1 MRVLVTGGAGFIGST
16 VCNLLVDSGHEVN
29 ILDNLSTGKKS
40 NIPKNA
46 TFFKVDIGDT
56 KKIKKIL
63 INKKIDVVF
72 HFAAFV
78 DNLESIKHPKK
89 YYKNNFEK
97 GKIFFETCIENN
109 IKKFI
114 YSSTAA
120 VYGNKKKKVN
130 EKDILKPISPY
141 SRSKLKLEK
150 FLNKKKNKIDCI
162 ILRYFNVA
170 GVETKFRCGFDI
182 QKGQNLILN
191 LCVASTKNKTFIING
206 NNYKTSDGTT
216 IRDYIHVEDLA
227 QIHLLIAKVLFKNRT
242 FKILNCGYGYG
253 FSVKQILDQFS
264 LVSKKKVKFKI
275 GKRRPKDI
283 IISIAN
289 NKRLTNFIR
298 WKPKYNNLSH
308 VVKSSL
314 KWYKKC
320 QASK

>member
-1 MRVLVTGGAGFIGST
+1 MRVLVTGGAGYIGST

-78 DNLESIKHPKK
+78 DNLESIKYPKK

-150 FLNKKKNKIDCI
+150 FLNKKKIK
-162 ILRYFNVA
+162 
-170 GVETKFRCGFDI
+170 
-182 QKGQNLILN
+182 
-191 LCVASTKNKTFIING
+191 
-206 NNYKTSDGTT
+206 
-216 IRDYIHVEDLA
+216 
-227 QIHLLIAKVLFKNRT
+227 
-242 FKILNCGYGYG
+242 
-253 FSVKQILDQFS
+253 
-264 LVSKKKVKFKI
+264 
-275 GKRRPKDI
+275 
-283 IISIAN
+283 
-289 NKRLTNFIR
+289 
-298 WKPKYNNLSH
+298 
-308 VVKSSL
+308 
-314 KWYKKC
+314 
-320 QASK
+320 

>member
-1 MRVLVTGGAGFIGST
+1 MKILVTGGAGYIGST
-16 VCNLLVDSGHEVN
+16 VCNLLLDCGHEVN

-40 NIPKNA
+40 NIPKKA
-46 TFFKVDIGDT
+46 FFFKVDIGDK
-56 KKIKKIL
+56 KKIKRIL
-63 INKKIDVVF
+63 IDKKIDVVF

-78 DNLESIKHPKK
+78 DNVESVKNPKK
-89 YYKNNFEK
+89 YYTNNYKK
-97 GKIFFETCIENN
+97 GKIFLETCIENN

-120 VYGNKKKKVN
+120 VYGNKKEKVN
-130 EKDILKPISPY
+130 EKDAIKPISPY
-141 SRSKLKLEK
+141 SKSKLRLEK
-150 FLNKKKNKIDCI
+150 FLTKKKNKIDCI

-182 QKGQNLILN
+182 RKGQNLILN
-191 LCVASTKNKTFIING
+191 LCMASTKNKTFIING
-206 NNYKTSDGTT
+206 NNYQTFDGTT

-227 QIHLLIAKVLFKNRT
+227 QIHLLIAKYLFKNT
-242 FKILNCGYGYG
+242 IFEILNCGYGYG

-264 LVSKKKVKFKI
+264 IVSKKRIKFKI

-283 IISIAN
+283 IVSIAD
-289 NKRLTNFIR
+289 NKRLTNFIK
-298 WKPKYNNLSH
+298 WKPKYYNLSH

-320 QASK
+320 QVSK